1 MKWLSDIMLQALTF
15 FYQIS
20 GPFGNYGWSIIFLTV
35 AINIALYPLTLT
47 SVKQM
52 AALQKIQPKMAE
64 LQKKLKD
71 KPAEMQKA
79 LGDLYK
85 EEKVNPFGG
94 CLPMLLKIPFF
105 IALFFALQS
114 KEFLA
119 LIAKPGIRAS
129 FLWIKDLAL
138 PDPLYL
144 MPIFIVISTYF
155 AQSTMPGAKNQ
166 QNKSMMY
173 MMPFFIGFISLK
185 FGAGLQI
192 YWTFSN
198 LVAVCQ
204 QWYIGRSTAQDI
216 VSGGA
221 SKKNVSRETF

>member
-1 MKWLSDIMLQALTF
+1 MKWLSDIMLQALNF

-35 AINIALYPLTLT
+35 AINFALYPLTLT

-64 LQKKLKD
+64 IQKKLKE
-71 KPAEMQKA
+71 KPQEMQKA

-85 EEKVNPFGG
+85 AEKVNPFGG

-114 KEFLA
+114 KEFLSI
-119 LIAKPGIRAS
+119 IAQPGVKAS
-129 FLWIKDLAL
+129 FLWINNLAL
-138 PDPLYL
+138 PDPIYL
-144 MPIFIVISTYF
+144 MPIIIVISTYF
-155 AQSTMPGAKNQ
+155 AQKTMPGSSNQ
-166 QNKSMMY
+166 QNKTMMY
-173 MMPFFIGFISLK
+173 IMPFMIGFISLR

-198 LVAVCQ
+198 LVAVAQ
-204 QWYIGRSTAQDI
+204 QWYIGRSMARDI

-221 SKKNVSRETF
+221 TRKNVSRETF